1 MLSLSDS
8 CGRTASWSAR
18 PDEMAEGLVFVRSFC
33 GARARVTAPS
43 STACLWP
50 AAVEGF
56 GFASC
61 EDSALCLDVLRC
73 LGGNAAETG
82 DMRLTLGLPARTG
95 DLGREWCTAPLAEG
109 GPASGSASGDSVLDP
124 SEIAVTSRKLQRCE
138 SVAGFR
144 SGSVLIAVGGRA
156 RCCGRQLQW

>member
-1 MLSLSDS
+1 
-8 CGRTASWSAR
+8 
-18 PDEMAEGLVFVRSFC
+18 MAEGLVLVRSFC

-95 DLGREWCTAPLAEG
+95 DLGREWWTAPLAEG
-109 GPASGSASGDSVLDP
+109 GPASGSANVDSVLNP
-124 SEIAVTSRKLQRCE
+124 SEMAVTSRKLQRCE

-144 SGSVLIAVGGRA
+144 SVFSANSGWEAGHVVVDDNFNGGVFAACSRA
-156 RCCGRQLQW
+156 KPG